1 VRVAFVVNPTAGS
14 AGLGPKLAKLLPDW
28 SVEYGL
34 KANVFVTAYAGH
46 AIELTQIL
54 ATEYEVI
61 VAVGGDGTV
70 REVGIG
76 LLGTEALLGI
86 VPIGSGNGLA
96 RHLGIPLRPRLAV
109 GALPRLMR
117 GRMDV
122 GWANGDPFFMVFGAG
137 FDADVA
143 FRFAGQEGRG
153 FGNYLKAGTA
163 AFQNRASFAVTLDLD
178 GQRYERDLLMLTAA
192 NASQFGNNAFI
203 APEAEAAD
211 GRLNLTLVG
220 NVGLL
225 EAVEVVGGLFSRNLM
240 RLPGVEKFAFGT
252 ATITTEKAV
261 PYHLDG
267 EPMNLA
273 SRFEL
278 YIEPSALGV
287 LHEAGAL

>member
-1 VRVAFVVNPTAGS
+1 M
-14 AGLGPKLAKLLPDW
+14 GPKLAQRLPGWAAED
-28 SVEYGL
+28 GL
-34 KANVFVTAYAGH
+34 KAEVFVTAYAGH
-46 AIELTQIL
+46 AVDLTRTL
-54 ATEYEVI
+54 APDYEAV

-76 LLGTEALLGI
+76 LLGTDALLGI

-96 RHLGIPLRPRLAV
+96 RHLGIPLQPRLAV
-109 GALPRLMR
+109 SALPRLMR

-143 FRFAGQEGRG
+143 FRFAAQEGRG

-163 AFQNRASFAVTLDLD
+163 AFDNRGSFAVKVELD
-178 GQRYERDLLMLTAA
+178 GKTYERDLLMLTAA
-192 NASQFGNNAFI
+192 NASQFGNNALI
-203 APEAEAAD
+203 APEASVAD

-225 EAVEVVGGLFSRNLM
+225 EALEVVGGLFSHNLM
-240 RLPGVEKFAFGT
+240 RLPGVEKFAFGK
-252 ATITTEKAV
+252 ATITTEQAV

-267 EPMNLA
+267 EPMNMA

-287 LHEAGAL
+287 LHEANAL